1 MNVFTMNSNLTEQML
16 TWRRDFHQ
24 HPEVGWTE
32 FRTASIIAHELSQLG
47 FQVQVGKEVVSESRM
62 GVPSEE
68 YLGLYYEKAK
78 ENGGYLKY
86 MEKMVGGYTGVV
98 GTIKGKKP
106 GPTIAFR
113 FDMDALEIEESPDSS
128 HIPQQFGFRSQYEGN
143 MHACGHDAHCA
154 IGLGLATVLANN
166 TDHIEGTIKIIFQPA
181 EEGVRGAKSMVDAG
195 VVDHVDYFLGMH
207 VGAGSP
213 LGTVIA
219 GTNGFLATTK
229 INAKF
234 LGKAAHAGAE
244 PEKGKNAL
252 LAAASA
258 ILGLHAIPHHS
269 GGASRI
275 NVGTCIA
282 GDGRNIVPAHAF
294 LQLETRGEN
303 SDVHMYVH
311 EQALSVLE
319 GASNMY
325 GTELSYEIVGA
336 AKTCSS
342 SEGLIELVAKAAGSV
357 QGVEEIIPSS
367 KFAAGSE
374 DATYMVD
381 QVQKQGGHATYAVF
395 GTTLAAGH
403 HHEKFDIDEA
413 VLSIA
418 LSTWLE
424 TIELVYQNE
433 GGQL

>member
-1 MNVFTMNSNLTEQML
+1 MSIFTINSSLPEQML
-16 TWRRDFHQ
+16 EWRRDFHQ
-24 HPEVGWTE
+24 YPEIGWTE

-47 FQVQVGKEVVSESRM
+47 FQVEIGKEVVSEERM
-62 GVPSEE
+62 GVPAPEQLEAS
-68 YLGLYYEKAK
+68 YERAVS
-78 ENGGYLKY
+78 NGGYTEY
-86 MEKMVGGYTGVV
+86 MKKMVGGYTGVV

-113 FDMDALEIEESPDSS
+113 FDMDALEIEESKEAS
-128 HIPQQFGFRSQYEGN
+128 HIPQQYEFRSRYEGN

-166 TDHIEGTIKIIFQPA
+166 TEQIEGTIKIIFQPA
-181 EEGVRGAKSMVDAG
+181 EEGVRGAKSMVEAG
-195 VVDHVDYFLGMH
+195 VVDGVDYFLGMH

-234 LGKAAHAGAE
+234 VGKAAHAGAE
-244 PEKGKNAL
+244 PEKGRNAL

-258 ILGLHAIPHHS
+258 ILGIHAIPNHS

-282 GDGRNIVPAHAF
+282 GDGRNIVPAHAS

-303 SDVHMYVH
+303 SEVHIYVH
-311 EQALSVLE
+311 EQAIAVLE
-319 GASNMY
+319 GAAKMY
-325 GTELSYEIVGA
+325 GTELSYEVVGA

-342 SEGLIELVAKAAGSV
+342 SEQLIELVAKAARSI
-357 QGVEEIIPSS
+357 QGLEKIIPSS

-374 DATYMVD
+374 DATYMMD
-381 QVQKQGGHATYAVF
+381 QVQKQGGLATYAVF

-403 HHEKFDIDEA
+403 HHEKFDIDEK
-413 VLSIA
+413 VLSIT
-418 LSTWLE
+418 LNTWLE
-424 TIELVYQNE
+424 AIEQIYLKE

>member
-1 MNVFTMNSNLTEQML
+1 MTVFTMNSNLTDQML

-47 FQVQVGKEVVSESRM
+47 FQVQVGKEVVSKSRM

-78 ENGGYLKY
+78 ENGGHLQY

-128 HIPQQFGFRSQYEGN
+128 HVPQQSGFRSQYEGN

-154 IGLGLATVLANN
+154 IGLGLATTLAHN
-166 TDHIEGTIKIIFQPA
+166 TDQIEGTIKIIFQPA

-195 VVDHVDYFLGMH
+195 VVDGVDYFLAMH

-258 ILGLHAIPHHS
+258 ILGLHSIPHHS

-282 GDGRNIVPAHAF
+282 GDGRNIVPAHAS

-342 SEGLIELVAKAAGSV
+342 SEKLIEIVAHAAST
-357 QGVEEIIPSS
+357 VEGLREIVPSS

-374 DATYMVD
+374 DATYMMD
-381 QVQKQGGHATYAVF
+381 QVQRQGGLATYAVF

-418 LSTWLE
+418 LHTWLA
-424 TIELVYQNE
+424 TIEQVYQNE
-433 GGQL
+433 SR